1 MERLIDKY
9 LPADYHDTFV
19 LKSRKPAEQI
29 IPKELIKK
37 IFNHSPAWLSFLM
50 KVRNILVKPL
60 GLETGKVLKTE
71 DCIIEDTENE
81 AIMRKDD
88 KHLLFYVSIT
98 KIGNDL
104 IDITTVVQYHNA
116 LGKTY
121 FFFIK
126 PFHKMIVPRVAKE
139 LI

>member
-9 LPADYHDTFV
+9 LPADYHDTFIV
-19 LKSRKPAEQI
+19 KSQKPAEQI

-37 IFNHSPAWLSFLM
+37 IFNHSPAWLNFLM

-88 KHLLFYVSIT
+88 KHLLFYVSIA

-116 LGKTY
+116 LGKAY

-126 PFHKMIVPRVAKE
+126 PFHK
-139 LI
+139 

>member
-37 IFNHSPAWLSFLM
+37 IFNHSPAWLNFLM

-71 DCIIEDTENE
+71 DCIIEDT
-81 AIMRKDD
+81 D
-88 KHLLFYVSIT
+88 KHLLFYVSIA

-104 IDITTVVQYHNA
+104 IDITTVVQYHNT
-116 LGKTY
+116 LGKAY

>member
-19 LKSRKPAEQI
+19 VKVQKPAEQI

-37 IFNHSPAWLSFLM
+37 IFNHSPVWLSLLM

-60 GLETGKVLKTE
+60 GLETGKVLNTE

-88 KHLLFYVSIT
+88 KHLLFYVSIA

-116 LGKTY
+116 LGKAY

-126 PFHKMIVPRVAKE
+126 PFHKMIVPLVAKE

>member
-1 MERLIDKY
+1 M
-9 LPADYHDTFV
+9 
-19 LKSRKPAEQI
+19 Q
-29 IPKELIKK
+29 
-37 IFNHSPAWLSFLM
+37 SFLQ
-50 KVRNILVKPL
+50 LVAHDL
-60 GLETGKVLKTE
+60 Y
-71 DCIIEDTENE
+71 
-81 AIMRKDD
+81 A
-88 KHLLFYVSIT
+88 

-116 LGKTY
+116 LGKAY

>member
-9 LPADYHDTFV
+9 LPADYHDTFIV
-19 LKSRKPAEQI
+19 KAQKPAEQI

-37 IFNHSPAWLSFLM
+37 INFLM

-88 KHLLFYVSIT
+88 KHLLFYVSIA

-116 LGKTY
+116 LGKAY

>member
-19 LKSRKPAEQI
+19 LKAQKPAGQI

-37 IFNHSPAWLSFLM
+37 IFNHSPAWLAFLF
-50 KVRNILVKPL
+50 KVRNILVKPF
-60 GLETGKVLKTE
+60 GLETGKELQTE
-71 DCIIEDTENE
+71 DFIIEDTENE
-81 AIMRKDD
+81 VIMKKDD
-88 KHLLFYVSIT
+88 KHLLFYISIA

-104 IDITTVVQYHNA
+104 IDVTTVVQYHNA
-116 LGKTY
+116 LGKAY

-126 PFHKMIVPRVAKE
+126 PFHKMIVPRVVKE